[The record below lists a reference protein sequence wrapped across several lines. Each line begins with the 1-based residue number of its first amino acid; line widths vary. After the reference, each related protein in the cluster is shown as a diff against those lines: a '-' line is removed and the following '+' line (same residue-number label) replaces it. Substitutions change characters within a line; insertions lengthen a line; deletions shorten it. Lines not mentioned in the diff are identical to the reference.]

1 MSRDNFY
8 ISMNILELLD
18 YAFFRNALLG
28 SLFAS
33 IACGII
39 GTYVVSRRLVFISG
53 GITHASFGGLG
64 IGFYFGVNPIFSAM
78 IFSVLSAFGIQ
89 WLSERQ
95 GVRED
100 SAIGVFWSLGMAIGI
115 LLTFLTPGYSPNL
128 SEYLFGNILTVT
140 STDIL
145 SLVVLSAV
153 LLIFFAANYHS
164 IVSVSF
170 DTQFAK
176 TRRIATKFIEY
187 SMMLFTAVTI
197 VLSIRLVGIV
207 LLMSLITVPQM
218 TANVFTVKYSNLI
231 LLSILFSFIGSVSG
245 LFLSYYLNVPSGAF
259 IIFVL
264 ILMFFMAKGYRMLV
278 NKIRK

>member
-1 MSRDNFY
+1 MD
-8 ISMNILELLD
+8 ILDLLN

-64 IGFYFGVNPIFSAM
+64 VGFYFGINPIFSAM
-78 IFSVLSAFGIQ
+78 IFSVMSAFGIQ
-89 WLSERQ
+89 WLSEKQ

-100 SAIGVFWSLGMAIGI
+100 SAIAVFWSLGMAVGI
-115 LLTFLTPGYSPNL
+115 MLTFLTPGFTPNL

-140 STDIL
+140 TNDII
-145 SLVVLSAV
+145 SLVVLSV
-153 LLIFFAANYHS
+153 LLLLFFIANYHS

-176 TRRIATKFIEY
+176 SRRIHTQIIEY
-187 SMMLFTAVTI
+187 AMMMFIAVTI

-207 LLMSLITVPQM
+207 LLMSLITIPQM
-218 TANVFTVKYSNLI
+218 TANLFTVNYSKMI
-231 LLSILFSFIGSVSG
+231 LLSILISLVGCVTG
-245 LFLSYYLNVPSGAF
+245 LLLSYYLNVPSGAF

-264 ILMFFMAKGYRMLV
+264 IMLFFLGKCIKYVVKRGK
-278 NKIRK
+278 KI

>member
-1 MSRDNFY
+1 
-8 ISMNILELLD
+8 MNISELLQ
-18 YAFFRNALLG
+18 YAFFRNALFG

-64 IGFYFGVNPIFSAM
+64 IGFYFSLPPILSAM
-78 IFSVLSAFGIQ
+78 AFSVLSAFGIQ
-89 WLSERQ
+89 WLSRRQ

-100 SAIGVFWSLGMAIGI
+100 SAIAVFWSLGMALGI
-115 LLTFLTPGYSPNL
+115 VLTFLSPGYTPNL
-128 SEYLFGNILTVT
+128 SEYLFGNILTIT
-140 STDIL
+140 QADIAA
-145 SLVVLSAV
+145 LVVLSLM
-153 LLIFFAANYHS
+153 LLLFFALFYHA

-170 DTQFAK
+170 DTEFAQ
-176 TRRIATKFIEY
+176 TRRVPTQFIEY
-187 SMMLFTAVTI
+187 TMMLFIAVTI

-218 TANVFTVKYSNLI
+218 TANLFTVNYSKI
-231 LLSILFSFIGSVSG
+231 IFLSILFSFAGCVAG

-264 ILMFFMAKGYRMLV
+264 IVMFFIAKAVKALAKQNRP
-278 NKIRK
+278 

>member
-1 MSRDNFY
+1 
-8 ISMNILELLD
+8 MNIIELLD

-64 IGFYFGVNPIFSAM
+64 IGFYFGLNPIYSAM
-78 IFSVLSAFGIQ
+78 VFSVFSAFGIQ
-89 WLSERQ
+89 WLSEKQ

-115 LLTFLTPGYSPNL
+115 VLTFLTPGYTPNL

-140 STDIL
+140 QSDIL
-145 SLVVLSAV
+145 SLVVLSAI
-153 LLIFFAANYHS
+153 LLLFFIANYRA

-170 DTQFAK
+170 DTQFAQ
-176 TRRIATKFIEY
+176 TRRIRTKIIEY

-207 LLMSLITVPQM
+207 LLMSLIIVPQM
-218 TANVFTVKYSNLI
+218 TANIFTVNYSKLI
-231 LLSILFSFIGSVSG
+231 LLSILFSFVGSVSG
-245 LFLSYYLNVPSGAF
+245 LLLSYYLNVPSGAF

-264 ILMFFMAKGYRMLV
+264 IVMFFIAKGVKMGIS
-278 NKIRK
+278 KIGTIN

>member
-64 IGFYFGVNPIFSAM
+64 IGFYFGFNPIFSAM

-176 TRRIATKFIEY
+176 TRRIRTKFIEY

-264 ILMFFMAKGYRMLV
+264 ILMFFMAKGYKMLV